1 MRIDEFTHKDS
12 NELPF
17 DIAEDV
23 AVFMRNDPIFYRQ
36 KYYPAVCEL
45 KREYDQKKNADGEK
59 HFGRIVDSAMNTY
72 CKKFNVSRQMSDIF
86 TAEDRQNIIS
96 KITEEEIE
104 NIRKGEY

>member
-1 MRIDEFTHKDS
+1 MASS
-12 NELPF
+12 N
-17 DIAEDV
+17 
-23 AVFMRNDPIFYRQ
+23 
-36 KYYPAVCEL
+36 
-45 KREYDQKKNADGEK
+45 DQKKNADGEK

>member
-1 MRIDEFTHKDS
+1 MRINEFTTTDTDK
-12 NELPF
+12 LPF
-17 DIAEDV
+17 DVVEDIT
-23 AVFMRNDPIFYRQ
+23 VFMKNDPIFYRN
-36 KYYPAVCEL
+36 KYYPALCNM
-45 KREYDQKKNADGEK
+45 KQEYDKKKSADGEK

-72 CKKFNVSRQMSDIF
+72 CKKFQVARKMSDLF